1 MSTTPSVDIYLLDGS
16 VDQSLALSELVSTWS
31 AEFYYPDAIFQTVV
45 SEASSSR
52 LARPHTKT
60 KGEVSG
66 GGKKPYR
73 QKHTG
78 RARQGSRRNP
88 QFVGGGT
95 TFGPRNN
102 VNHYKKVNKRVK
114 ALAVRSCWTDAFN
127 NSKVIAISEK
137 KLESHPENKT
147 KIVYSFFST
156 VGTSKKIEKFKSKKL
171 LLLVKDKTEKLALG
185 ARNINNLEV
194 ARVSALSIRQLMKA
208 DLIAFSSDGFQSF
221 RENYLSKW
229 S

>member
-1 MSTTPSVDIYLLDGS
+1 MFKEPSVEIYLLDGS
-16 VDQSLALSELVSTWS
+16 SDKTLTVSELSPAWQS
-31 AEFYYPDAIFQTVV
+31 EFYYPDAIFQTVV
-45 SEASSSR
+45 SEAQSSR

-102 VNHYKKVNKRVK
+102 VNHHKKVNKRVR
-114 ALAVRSCWTDAFN
+114 ALAVRSCWTDAFL

-147 KIVYSFFST
+147 KIVYSFF
-156 VGTSKKIEKFKSKKL
+156 TSVSSSRQMEKSKNV
-171 LLLVKDKTEKLALG
+171 LLLVKDKTEQLALG
-185 ARNINNLEV
+185 ARNIDNLVV
-194 ARVSALSIRQLMKA
+194 ARLSALSIRQLMKA
-208 DLIAFSSDGFQSF
+208 DLIAFSSNGFQSF
-221 RENYLSKW
+221 RDDYLSKW

>member
-1 MSTTPSVDIYLLDGS
+1 MSNSPSIDVYLLDGQLEQKLLIS
-16 VDQSLALSELVSTWS
+16 DLSSAWS
-31 AEFYYPDAIFQTVV
+31 PEFYYPDAIFQTVV
-45 SEASSSR
+45 SEAQSSR
-52 LARPHTKT
+52 LSRPHTKT

-88 QFVGGGT
+88 QFVGGGIA
-95 TFGPRNN
+95 FGPRKN
-102 VNHYKKVNKRVK
+102 VNHHKKVNKRVR

-127 NSKVIAISEK
+127 KSKVIAISEK
-137 KLESHPENKT
+137 KLDNHPENKT
-147 KIVYSFFST
+147 KIVYSFFSL
-156 VGTSKKIEKFKSKKL
+156 VGSNKKLEKFSSKNL
-171 LLLVKDKTEKLALG
+171 LLLVKDKTEQLALG

-194 ARVSALSIRQLMKA
+194 ERISSLSVRQLMKA
-208 DLIAFSSDGFQSF
+208 DLIAFSSLGFQSF
-221 RENYLSKW
+221 REGYLSKW

>member
-1 MSTTPSVDIYLLDGS
+1 MMREPSIEIYLLDGTIEQS
-16 VDQSLALSELVSTWS
+16 VSISDISPEWE

-45 SEASSSR
+45 SEAQSSR

-102 VNHYKKVNKRVK
+102 VNHHKKVNKRVK
-114 ALAVRSCWTDAFN
+114 ALAVRSCWTDALL

-147 KIVYSFFST
+147 KIVYSFF
-156 VGTSKKIEKFKSKKL
+156 TSVSASRQMEKSKNL
-171 LLLVKDKTEKLALG
+171 LLLVKDKTEQLVLG
-185 ARNINNLEV
+185 ARNIDNLV
-194 ARVSALSIRQLMKA
+194 VSRISALSIRQLMKA
-208 DLIAFSSDGFQSF
+208 DLIAFSSNGFQSF
-221 RENYLSKW
+221 KDDYLSKW
-229 S
+229 N